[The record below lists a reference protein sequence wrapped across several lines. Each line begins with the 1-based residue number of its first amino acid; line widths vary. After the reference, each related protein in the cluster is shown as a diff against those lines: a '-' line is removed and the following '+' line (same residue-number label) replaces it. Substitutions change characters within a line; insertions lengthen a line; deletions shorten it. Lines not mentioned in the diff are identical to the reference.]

1 MPLEVW
7 PLKNRGLS
15 LLISSSKLSLYRHY
29 ALFRT
34 KELSCAYMWAVR
46 ILEDWGHSSFIK
58 WHWYFLLLLWHHNH
72 VLQFPLWL
80 GGEVWGGHVHL
91 PCVWCGSETCPW
103 VPQGV
108 STICNKPD
116 VSGANL
122 PAVTVSFLI
131 FCTFPP
137 PPPYFLT
144 ASWIFT
150 LSNDGEC
157 CRYRLLASAHY
168 APRRTGRNLLQFNGI
183 WDSRTELHSIALER
197 EWIIN
202 IRFCCRLFSLSTL
215 YWREQKRLSWI
226 MVFSLWFSDY

>member
-1 MPLEVW
+1 MPLEVR
-7 PLKNRGLS
+7 PLKNGGLS
-15 LLISSSKLSLYRHY
+15 LLMSSPKLSLYRHY

-34 KELSCAYMWAVR
+34 KELSCAYMWAIR

-116 VSGANL
+116 ISGANL

-131 FCTFPP
+131 FLHLSPP
-137 PPPYFLT
+137 LLPYYILNIHSFK
-144 ASWIFT
+144 WW
-150 LSNDGEC
+150 GM
-157 CRYRLLASAHY
+157 
-168 APRRTGRNLLQFNGI
+168 LQVQAVGQC
-183 WDSRTELHSIALER
+183 SLHPQNRQEPSSIQWHLGQQDRAA
-197 EWIIN
+197 
-202 IRFCCRLFSLSTL
+202 
-215 YWREQKRLSWI
+215 
-226 MVFSLWFSDY
+226 

>member
-137 PPPYFLT
+137 PPP
-144 ASWIFT
+144 
-150 LSNDGEC
+150 
-157 CRYRLLASAHY
+157 LLPYCILNIHSFK
-168 APRRTGRNLLQFNGI
+168 RWGMLQVQAVGQCSLCPQKNRQEP
-183 WDSRTELHSIALER
+183 SSIQWHLGQQDRAA
-197 EWIIN
+197 
-202 IRFCCRLFSLSTL
+202 
-215 YWREQKRLSWI
+215 
-226 MVFSLWFSDY
+226 